1 MTAMRLITYTN
12 LFPDPSQPRHGVFV
26 RERLEQLVRA
36 PGVSA
41 NVIAIRPGVKSGD
54 VSKSKNGGPTP
65 VTYHSVPNLPGIS
78 NWVDPLIWARWS
90 TSVVRDTIGNDRDNV
105 ILDAH
110 FLYPD
115 GVAATLIGNALGIP
129 VVLTA
134 RGSDVNVKCANPVMR
149 SWIKW
154 SAARSAGLI
163 TVSRAL
169 RDKLQSFGV
178 HCRRTCVIPNG
189 VDLSRFQPRDRE
201 SSRAQLGVSGELLL
215 SVGHLLPAKGHEWA
229 IRALS
234 LLPDSHVVVVG
245 EGPDRARLTALAKE
259 MGVTDRVTFVGAV
272 DPDRMPALYTAAD
285 VLILASEREGMPNVV
300 LESLACGT
308 PVVASDVGGI
318 PEVITS
324 QIAGRVLGDCNEA
337 TIADAVKACRTSEMS
352 RESVREFAQQ
362 FDWHSRISAQIEFYE
377 DVLAAGRQRSRAYG

>member
-1 MTAMRLITYTN
+1 MAAMRLITYTN
-12 LFPDPSQPRHGVFV
+12 LFPDPDRPRHGVFV
-26 RERLEQLVRA
+26 RERLEQLVRE
-36 PGVSA
+36 PRVSA
-41 NVIAIRPGVKSGD
+41 NVIAIRPGGRSGG
-54 VSKSKNGGPTP
+54 VSKRKNDGPTP
-65 VTYHSVPNLPGIS
+65 VTYHSVPNLPKIS
-78 NWVDPLIWARWS
+78 NWIDPIIWARWS
-90 TSVVRDTIGNDRDNV
+90 KSVVRDIIGDNRDNV

-134 RGSDVNVKCANPVMR
+134 RGSDVNVKCSNPVMR

-154 SAARSAGLI
+154 SATRSAGLI
-163 TVSRAL
+163 TVSQAL
-169 RDKLQSFGV
+169 RDRLESVGV

-189 VDLSRFQPRDRE
+189 VDLSRFRPRDRE

-234 LLPDSHVVVVG
+234 LLPGSHVVVVG
-245 EGPDRARLTALAKE
+245 EGPDKARLVRLANE

-285 VLILASEREGMPNVV
+285 VLVLASEREGMPNVV

-324 QIAGRVLGDCNEA
+324 RVAGCVLSDCNEV
-337 TIADAVKACRTSEMS
+337 TIAEAVKARRASEVS
-352 RESVREFAQQ
+352 RESVREFAHQ
-362 FDWHSRISAQIEFYE
+362 FDWHSRISAQIELYE
-377 DVLAAGRQRSRAYG
+377 DVLAAGRQRSHAYG

>member
-1 MTAMRLITYTN
+1 MRLITYTN
-12 LFPDPSQPRHGVFV
+12 LFPDPDRPRHGVFV
-26 RERLEQLVRA
+26 RERLEQIVRE
-36 PGVSA
+36 PGISA
-41 NVIAIRPGVKSGD
+41 EVIAIRPGGTSRGT
-54 VSKSKNGGPTP
+54 SKGKIDGPIP
-65 VTYHSVPNLPGIS
+65 VVYHSVPKLPGVT
-78 NWVDPLIWARWS
+78 NWIDPIIWARWS
-90 TSVVRDTIGNDRDNV
+90 RSVVRDTIGNNLDNV

-115 GVAATLIGNALGIP
+115 GVAATLIGRALGIP

-149 SWIKW
+149 SWIRW

-163 TVSRAL
+163 TVSQAL
-169 RDKLQSFGV
+169 LDKLRSAGV

-189 VDLSRFQPRDRE
+189 VDLARFRPVDRE
-201 SSRAQLGVSGELLL
+201 ILRTRPGVDGEILL

-229 IRALS
+229 IRALP
-234 LLPDSHVVVVG
+234 LLPESQLVVVG
-245 EGPDRARLTALAKE
+245 DGPDRDRLVRLANE
-259 MGVTDRVTFVGAV
+259 IGVTSRVSFVGTV

-308 PVVASDVGGI
+308 PVVASGVGGI

-324 QIAGRVLGDCNEA
+324 PVAGRVINDCNEV
-337 TIADAVKACRTSEMS
+337 TIAEAVKARRTSEVS
-352 RESVREFAQQ
+352 RESVREFAHQ
-362 FDWHSRISAQIEFYE
+362 FDWQSRISAQIELYE
-377 DVLAAGRQRSRAYG
+377 DVLAAGRQRSHAYG